1 MIKKDLLALRTLS
14 ATPKMM
20 SMAAADA
27 TGTHTFKAH
36 GYTYTRTGHEYTLFL
51 RCQTFRGGYLK
62 IAVFI
67 PEHMR
72 NGDNL
77 PKYEIFIHKDG
88 EEHLTWERK
97 EQKWRTAMAD
107 NLDLGDY
114 NWRFGKIWINPEGRQ
129 TIKRYLGTEASGFD
143 GIVEWQRKIHEE
155 NIEKKYKRMTD
166 PWDAEL
172 AQTPPLP
179 PDWES
184 WVAKEAVQEHF
195 LFYDYSRTGAKEG
208 FCTHCES
215 IVPIQGA
222 KHNKKVACPKC
233 KRQVTMK
240 SKGKLKYLHTKTYY
254 AYLPQRTEQG
264 FVIREYIVKNTYRSD
279 KQWQEVSCA
288 NEIRRAFFDTAA
300 RPTSAYYWDLFRGRA
315 YRFCKTNICGTSWG
329 QGHCGQ
335 TYKPTLNTLL
345 KKEMQ
350 RTGAREFLKSTK
362 TADLEHYLVVC
373 SRYPQVE
380 LLIKAGLTTLVK
392 ECLHS
397 TYVFAE
403 CCDQSQPGGLA
414 KKMALDDQRLKRLR
428 AHNGG
433 IYFWRWLHYEKTN
446 NKCIPDDVIVWFTNN
461 HIEPSEL
468 QFITGKMSEQQIY
481 NYLQKQILLSGMKP
495 REMLTTWKDYISMAK
510 KNGMDV
516 DDAIIYRASKLKQR
530 HDELILQGM
539 IKDLEKEA
547 AKVSKKFPHVEQI
560 LQEIQSIYAFEGK
573 DYTIIVPGKIV
584 DIMVEGRNLHHCVAT
599 SERYID
605 RIERRESYILFLRKA
620 KTPTQS
626 YYTLEIEPD
635 GTVRQKRTL
644 YDRQHP
650 DVEDANKFLRQWQK
664 AIAKRLSEKDRELA
678 KKSKELRLAGFAQM
692 RRDQVRINTG
702 DLRGRLLADVLM
714 ADLMEN
720 EEVKTA

>member
-1 MIKKDLLALRTLS
+1 MIKKDLLALRTLR

-20 SMAAADA
+20 AMAAADTKETRA
-27 TGTHTFKAH
+27 YKCY
-36 GYTYTRTGHEYTLFL
+36 GYTYTRKMYEYSLFL

-88 EEHLTWERK
+88 EEYLTWERK

-107 NLDLGDY
+107 NLD
-114 NWRFGKIWINPEGRQ
+114 FGGYYWHYGKVWINPEGKQ
-129 TIKRYLGTEASGFD
+129 TIKRYLGVDKPGLD
-143 GIVEWQRKIHEE
+143 GIVEWQRKIRQE

-179 PDWES
+179 PDWER
-184 WVAKEAVQEHF
+184 WAAKEAVQEHF
-195 LFYDYSRTGAKEG
+195 LLYDYSRAGTKEG

-215 IVPIQGA
+215 IVPIQRP

-240 SKGKLKYLHTKTYY
+240 SRGKLKYLHSKGYY
-254 AYLPQRTEQG
+254 TYLPQRTEDG
-264 FVIREYIVKNTYRSD
+264 FVVREFTVQNAYRAD
-279 KQWQEVSCA
+279 KQWEEIRYTS
-288 NEIRRAFFDTAA
+288 EIRRAFFDKSA
-300 RPTSAYYWDLFRGRA
+300 RPVSAYVYEVFRGRET
-315 YRFCKTNICGTSWG
+315 RFCKTNVCNPSWG
-329 QGHCGQ
+329 QNHCGAIF
-335 TYKPTLNTLL
+335 KPTLNVLL
-345 KKEMQ
+345 RNEMQ
-350 RTGAREFLKSTK
+350 RTGAREFLKVQK
-362 TADLEHYLVVC
+362 LADLEQYLVAWH
-373 SRYPQVE
+373 RYPQIE
-380 LLIKAGLTTLVK
+380 LLIKAGLHHLAL
-392 ECLHS
+392 ECLNRNS
-397 TYVFAE
+397 LFSE
-403 CCDQSQPGGLA
+403 CCDYAGHGLA

-433 IYFWRWLHYEKTN
+433 ICFWRWLYYEKKN
-446 NKCIPDDVIVWFTNN
+446 GKCIPDDVIIWFTEN
-461 HIEPSEL
+461 HIEPSSL
-468 QFITGKMSEQQIY
+468 KFIADKMSEQQIF
-481 NYLQKQILLSGMKP
+481 NYLRRQMDLSGMKAG
-495 REMLTTWKDYISMAK
+495 ETLTTWKDYISMAK
-510 KNGMDV
+510 KNGIDV

-539 IKDLEKEA
+539 IKDMEKEA
-547 AKVSKKFPHVEQI
+547 TKVSKKFPHVEQI

-620 KTPTQS
+620 KAPTQS

-664 AIAKRLSEKDRELA
+664 AIAKRISEKDRELA

>member
-72 NGDNL
+72 NGDSL

-88 EEHLTWERK
+88 EEYLTWERK

-107 NLDLGDY
+107 NLDLGDH

-179 PDWES
+179 PDWER

-240 SKGKLKYLHTKTYY
+240 SRGKLKYLHSKGYY
-254 AYLPQRTEQG
+254 TYLPQRTEDG
-264 FVIREYIVKNTYRSD
+264 FVVREFTVQNAYRAD
-279 KQWQEVSCA
+279 KQWEEIRYTS
-288 NEIRRAFFDTAA
+288 EIRRAFFDKSA
-300 RPTSAYYWDLFRGRA
+300 RPVSAYVYEVFRGRET
-315 YRFCKTNICGTSWG
+315 RFCKTNVCNPGWRQS
-329 QGHCGQ
+329 HCGAIF
-335 TYKPTLNTLL
+335 KPTLNILL
-345 KKEMQ
+345 RNEMQ
-350 RTGAREFLKSTK
+350 RTGAREFLKVQK
-362 TADLEHYLVVC
+362 MADLEKYLVAWH
-373 SRYPQVE
+373 RYPQIE
-380 LLIKAGLTTLVK
+380 LLVKAGLHHLAL
-392 ECLHS
+392 ECLNRNS
-397 TYVFAE
+397 LFSE
-403 CCDQSQPGGLA
+403 CCDYAGHGLA

-433 IYFWRWLHYEKTN
+433 ICFWRWLHYEKKN

-620 KTPTQS
+620 KAPTQS

-664 AIAKRLSEKDRELA
+664 AIAKRISEKDRELA

-720 EEVKTA
+720 EEVKTV

>member
-77 PKYEIFIHKDG
+77 PKYEIFIHKEG
-88 EEHLTWERK
+88 EEYLTWERK

-129 TIKRYLGTEASGFD
+129 TIKRYLGTEASGFG

-155 NIEKKYKRMTD
+155 NIEKKYKCMTD
-166 PWDAEL
+166 HWDAEL

-179 PDWES
+179 PDWER

-215 IVPIQGA
+215 IVAIQGA

-264 FVIREYIVKNTYRSD
+264 FVIREYIVKNAYRSD
-279 KQWQEVSCA
+279 KQWQEIRCA

-315 YRFCKTNICGTSWG
+315 YRFCKTNICNTSWG

-335 TYKPTLNTLL
+335 AYKPTLNPLL

-350 RTGAREFLKSTK
+350 RTGVREFLKATK
-362 TADLEHYLVVC
+362 AADLEHYLVAC
-373 SRYPQVE
+373 SRYPQIE
-380 LLIKAGLTTLVK
+380 LLIKAGLTKLVK
-392 ECLHS
+392 EGINQIS
-397 TYVFAE
+397 FFAE
-403 CCDQSQPGGLA
+403 CCDPNQSGGLA

-433 IYFWRWLHYEKTN
+433 ICFWRWLHYEKKN
-446 NKCIPDDVIVWFTNN
+446 GKCIPDDVIVWFTKN

-481 NYLQKQILLSGMKP
+481 NYLRRQMDLSGMKAG
-495 REMLTTWKDYISMAK
+495 ETLTTWKDYISMAK

-620 KTPTQS
+620 KAPTQS

-664 AIAKRLSEKDRELA
+664 AIAKRISEKDRELA

-720 EEVKTA
+720 EEVKTE

>member
-72 NGDNL
+72 NGDSL

-88 EEHLTWERK
+88 EEYLTWERK

-179 PDWES
+179 PDWER

-350 RTGAREFLKSTK
+350 RTGAREFLKATK

-397 TYVFAE
+397 THVFAE

-433 IYFWRWLHYEKTN
+433 ICFWRWLHYEKKN
-446 NKCIPDDVIVWFTNN
+446 GKCIPDDVIIWFTEN
-461 HIEPSEL
+461 HIEPSSL
-468 QFITGKMSEQQIY
+468 KFIADKMSEQQIF
-481 NYLQKQILLSGMKP
+481 NYLRRQMDLSGMKAG
-495 REMLTTWKDYISMAK
+495 ETLTTWKDYISMAK

-620 KTPTQS
+620 KAPTQS

-664 AIAKRLSEKDRELA
+664 AIAKRISEKDRELA

-702 DLRGRLLADVLM
+702 DIRGRLLADVLM